1 MEIGI
6 HHVDLEAL
14 ANAGIV
20 PLSLASETVCGLIED
35 GHYRKVAILRTNGL
49 HEAYSI
55 TQNGIG
61 NIESW
66 AFDHP
71 AETVSLLVHVRAARK
86 VKPGL
91 RSSMVGDVFT
101 ANGLAYLVDDLGFRE
116 LGPSSSL
123 FPPEPS

>member
-6 HHVDLEAL
+6 HYVDLEVL
-14 ANAGIV
+14 AERGVV
-20 PLSLASETVCGLIED
+20 PLSLASETVCELIED
-35 GHYRKVAILRTNGL
+35 GCYRKVAILRVDGL
-49 HEAYSI
+49 SEAFRI
-55 TQNGIG
+55 TQNGIDSV
-61 NIESW
+61 ESW

-71 AETVSLLVHVRAARK
+71 AEIVSLLVPIRAARK

-101 ANGLAYLVDDLGFRE
+101 ANGVAYLVDDVGFRE

-123 FPPEPS
+123 FPAKAA